1 MTYEE
6 SLREIVDP
14 LIILLIAIIAVVG
27 MIIVLRVNAFI
38 ALTTAAILV
47 SLLAPG
53 PAEDK
58 ISRVAREFGVV
69 AGNIGI
75 VIALAAIIARCL
87 LESGAADQIVRSF
100 LKALGEKRASWALL
114 ASAFVL
120 SIPVFFDTVFYLL
133 APLARSLWRRTHR
146 NYILYVT
153 AVVAGAAITHNLVPP
168 TPGPL
173 FAASQFKIDLGLMI
187 LIGMLIALPTAV
199 VAMFVCRIINRFMD
213 VPMRPYTGEAEP
225 EPLADKDLPPLWFS
239 LLPVVLPVL
248 LISVNT
254 IANAYA
260 KGLSGIPA
268 ESASVTKLIA
278 ITSIIG
284 QPNLAMLLSALV
296 AMTLLVWKR
305 RLTLKQLAQRVDEA
319 LTSGGIIILI
329 TAGGGALGGML
340 RTAGIQ
346 NSVAKLIGSGQHNT
360 GLAILA
366 MAFATSSLVKFAQ
379 GSSTVAIITTASM
392 FSAMGIT
399 SEMLGCHVVYLATA
413 ICGGSLVGDWM
424 NDSGF
429 WVVSR
434 MSVMTE
440 IETLKSFTIITG
452 VVGLT
457 GFAVTLVFSRLLPLV
472 AGPV

>member
-1 MTYEE
+1 MN
-6 SLREIVDP
+6 P

-38 ALTTAAILV
+38 ALTIAAIIV

-58 ISRVAREFGVV
+58 IARVGREFGAV
-69 AGNIGI
+69 AGSIGI
-75 VIALAAIIARCL
+75 VIALAAIVAKCL
-87 LESGAADQIVRSF
+87 LDSGAADQIVRSF
-100 LKALGEKRASWALL
+100 LRVLGEKRASWALL

-173 FAASQFKIDLGLMI
+173 FAADRFKIDMGLMI
-187 LIGMLIALPTAV
+187 LIGTLIGLPTAV
-199 VAMFVCRIINRFMD
+199 VAMLVCRIINRFMD
-213 VPMRPYTGEAEP
+213 VPMRPYPGELEP
-225 EPLADKDLPPLWFS
+225 EPLPDDQLPPLWLS

-248 LISVNT
+248 LISANT
-254 IANAYA
+254 VA
-260 KGLSGIPA
+260 KAWATRG
-268 ESASVTKLIA
+268 ESSIVHPPSSIVLAV
-278 ITSIIG
+278 TSIVG
-284 QPNLAMLLSALV
+284 QPNLALLLSAII
-296 AMTLLVWKR
+296 AMAMLVWKR
-305 RLTLKQLAQRVDEA
+305 RLSLKQLAQRADEA

-340 RTAGIQ
+340 RAAGIQ
-346 NSVAKLIGSGQHNT
+346 DSVANLVGSGQQNT

-366 MAFATSSLVKFAQ
+366 TAFAVSSLVKFAQ
-379 GSSTVAIITTASM
+379 GSCTVAVITTSSM
-392 FSAMGIT
+392 FAAMGIT

-413 ICGGSLVGDWM
+413 ICSGSLVGDWM

-429 WVVSR
+429 WVVAR
-434 MSVMTE
+434 MSVLTE
-440 IETLKSFTIITG
+440 IETLKSFTIVTG

-457 GFAVTLVFSRLLPLV
+457 GFIVTLIFAKLLPL
-472 AGPV
+472 A

>member
-1 MTYEE
+1 M
-6 SLREIVDP
+6 DP

-38 ALTTAAILV
+38 ALTIAAILV

-58 ISRVAREFGVV
+58 IARVGREFGAV
-69 AGNIGI
+69 AGSIGI
-75 VIALAAIIARCL
+75 VIALAAIVAKCL
-87 LESGAADQIVRSF
+87 LDSGAADQIVRSF
-100 LKALGEKRASWALL
+100 LRVLGEKRASWALL

-173 FAASQFKIDLGLMI
+173 FAADRFKIDLGLMI
-187 LIGMLIALPTAV
+187 LIGTLIGLPTAV
-199 VAMFVCRIINRFMD
+199 VAMLVCRIINRFMD
-213 VPMRPYTGEAEP
+213 VPMRPYAGEAEP
-225 EPLADKDLPPLWFS
+225 EPLPDDQLPPLWLS

-248 LISVNT
+248 LISANT
-254 IANAYA
+254 VAKACA
-260 KGLSGIPA
+260 KGESIPA
-268 ESASVTKLIA
+268 LVTNLVA
-278 ITSIIG
+278 VTSIVG
-284 QPNLAMLLSALV
+284 QPNLALLISALI
-296 AMTLLVWKR
+296 AMSLLLWKR
-305 RLTLKQLAQRVDEA
+305 RLSLKQLAQRADEA

-340 RTAGIQ
+340 RAAGIQ
-346 NSVAKLIGSGQHNT
+346 DSVAKLVGSGQQNT
-360 GLAILA
+360 GFAILA
-366 MAFATSSLVKFAQ
+366 TAFAVSSLIKFAQ
-379 GSSTVAIITTASM
+379 GSCTVAIITTSSM
-392 FSAMGIT
+392 FAAMGIT

-413 ICGGSLVGDWM
+413 ICSGSLVGDWM

-429 WVVSR
+429 WVVAR
-434 MSVMTE
+434 MSVLTE
-440 IETLKSFTIITG
+440 IETLKSFTIVTG
-452 VVGLT
+452 VVGMT
-457 GFAVTLVFSRLLPLV
+457 GFIVTLVFAKLLPL
-472 AGPV
+472 A

>member
-1 MTYEE
+1 MN
-6 SLREIVDP
+6 P

-58 ISRVAREFGVV
+58 ISRVAREFGNV

-75 VIALAAIIARCL
+75 VIALAAIVAKCL
-87 LESGAADQIVRSF
+87 LDSGAADQIVRSF
-100 LKALGEKRASWALL
+100 LRLLGEKRASWALL
-114 ASAFVL
+114 ASGFVL

-133 APLARSLWRRTHR
+133 APLARSLWRQTRR

-173 FAASQFKIDLGLMI
+173 FAADRFNIDLGLMI
-187 LIGMLIALPTAV
+187 LVGTLIALPTAV
-199 VAMFVCRIINRFMD
+199 VGLLACTIINRFMD
-213 VPMRPYTGEAEP
+213 VPMRPYAGEPEP
-225 EPLADKDLPPLWFS
+225 EPLADKQLPPLWIS

-248 LISVNT
+248 LISANT
-254 IANAYA
+254 VAKACA
-260 KGLSGIPA
+260 KGEGIPA
-268 ESASVTKLIA
+268 FVTNLVA
-278 ITSIIG
+278 VTAIIG
-284 QPNLAMLLSALV
+284 QPNLALLISAAI
-296 AMTLLVWKR
+296 AMSLLTWKR
-305 RLTLKQLAQRVDEA
+305 RLSLKQLAQRADEA

-329 TAGGGALGGML
+329 TSGGGALGGML

-346 NSVAKLIGSGQHNT
+346 DSVANLMGAGEQIT

-366 MAFATSSLVKFAQ
+366 MAFAVSSLVKFAQ
-379 GSSTVAIITTASM
+379 GSSTVAIITASSM
-392 FSAMGIT
+392 FAAMGIT
-399 SEMLGCHVVYLATA
+399 SEVLGCHVVYLATA
-413 ICGGSLVGDWM
+413 ICSGSLVGDWM

-429 WVVSR
+429 WVVAR
-434 MSVMTE
+434 MSVLTE
-440 IETLKSFTIITG
+440 IETLKSFTIVTA
-452 VVGLT
+452 VVGMT
-457 GFAVTLVFSRLLPLV
+457 SFGFTLVFAKLLPLT
-472 AGPV
+472 

>member
-1 MTYEE
+1 
-6 SLREIVDP
+6 VDP

-27 MIIVLRVNAFI
+27 MIIVLRVNAFL

-58 ISRVAREFGVV
+58 ISRVAREFGNV
-69 AGNIGI
+69 AGSIGI
-75 VIALAAIIARCL
+75 VIALAAIVAKCL
-87 LESGAADQIVRSF
+87 LDSGAADQIVRSF
-100 LKALGEKRASWALL
+100 LRALGEKRASWALL

-173 FAASQFKIDLGLMI
+173 FAADRFGIDLGTMI
-187 LIGMLIALPTAV
+187 LIGILIALPTAV
-199 VAMFVCRIINRFMD
+199 VAMLACTLINRFMD
-213 VPMRPYTGEAEP
+213 VPMRPYTGEVEP
-225 EPLADKDLPPLWFS
+225 EPLVDEQLPPLWLS

-248 LISVNT
+248 LISANT
-254 IANAYA
+254 IAKACA
-260 KGLSGIPA
+260 KGQSGNPDGPA
-268 ESASVTKLIA
+268 FMTKLA
-278 ITSIIG
+278 TVTSILG
-284 QPNLAMLLSALV
+284 QPNLALLISAV
-296 AMTLLVWKR
+296 IAMALLAWKR
-305 RLTLKQLAQRVDEA
+305 RLSLKQLTQRADEA

-340 RTAGIQ
+340 RAAGIQ
-346 NSVAKLIGSGQHNT
+346 DSVTKFMATGEQGT

-366 MAFATSSLVKFAQ
+366 MGFATASLIKFAQ
-379 GSSTVAIITTASM
+379 GSSTVAIITASSM
-392 FSAMGIT
+392 FAAMGIT
-399 SEMLGCHVVYLATA
+399 SEVLGCHVVYLATA
-413 ICGGSLVGDWM
+413 ICSGALFGDWM

-429 WVVSR
+429 WVVAR
-434 MSVMTE
+434 MSVLTE
-440 IETLKSFTIITG
+440 VETLKSFTIITA
-452 VVGLT
+452 VVSLT
-457 GFAVTLVFSRLLPLV
+457 GFGFTLLVSRLMPMV
-472 AGPV
+472 

>member
-1 MTYEE
+1 M
-6 SLREIVDP
+6 DP

-58 ISRVAREFGVV
+58 ISRVAREFGNV
-69 AGNIGI
+69 AGSIGI
-75 VIALAAIIARCL
+75 VIALAAIVAKCL
-87 LESGAADQIVRSF
+87 LDSGAADQIVRSF
-100 LKALGEKRASWALL
+100 LRALGEKRASWALL

-120 SIPVFFDTVFYLL
+120 AIPVFFDTVFYLL
-133 APLARSLWRRTHR
+133 APLARSLWRRTRR

-173 FAASQFKIDLGLMI
+173 FAADRLGIDLGVMI
-187 LIGMLIALPTAV
+187 LIGTLIGLPTAV
-199 VAMFVCRIINRFMD
+199 VAMFVCTIINRFMD
-213 VPMRPYTGEAEP
+213 VPMRPYAGEAEP
-225 EPLADKDLPPLWFS
+225 EPLADEQLPPLWLS
-239 LLPVVLPVL
+239 VLPVVLPVL
-248 LISVNT
+248 LISAHT
-254 IANAYA
+254 IAKASA
-260 KGLSGIPA
+260 KGQDIPA
-268 ESASVTKLIA
+268 FVANLVTV
-278 ITSIIG
+278 TSIIG
-284 QPNLAMLLSALV
+284 QPNLALLISAV
-296 AMTLLVWKR
+296 IAMALLAWKR
-305 RLTLKQLAQRVDEA
+305 RLSLKQLAQKADEA

-346 NSVAKLIGSGQHNT
+346 DSVAKLIGGGHGA
-360 GLAILA
+360 GLAILVL
-366 MAFATSSLVKFAQ
+366 AFATSSLIKFAQ
-379 GSSTVAIITTASM
+379 GSCTVAIITTSSM
-392 FSAMGIT
+392 FAAMGIT
-399 SEMLGCHVVYLATA
+399 SEMLGCHLVYLATA

-429 WVVSR
+429 WVVAR
-434 MSVMTE
+434 MSVLTE

-457 GFAVTLVFSRLLPLV
+457 SFAVTLVFARLLPLT
-472 AGPV
+472 

>member
-1 MTYEE
+1 M
-6 SLREIVDP
+6 SP

-58 ISRVAREFGVV
+58 ISRVAREFGTV

-75 VIALAAIIARCL
+75 VIALAAIVAKCL
-87 LESGAADQIVRSF
+87 LDSGAADQIVRSF
-100 LKALGEKRASWALL
+100 LRVLGEKRASWALL

-173 FAASQFKIDLGLMI
+173 FAASQLKIDLGLMI
-187 LIGMLIALPTAV
+187 LIGVLIGLPTAV
-199 VAMFVCRIINRFMD
+199 VAMLACTIINRFMD
-213 VPMRPYTGEAEP
+213 IPMRPYVGEAEP
-225 EPLADKDLPPLWFS
+225 EPLPDKHLPPLWLS

-248 LISVNT
+248 LISANT
-254 IANAYA
+254 IARACA
-260 KGLSGIPA
+260 KGEGISTFA
-268 ESASVTKLIA
+268 TNLVAV
-278 ITSIIG
+278 TSIVG
-284 QPNLAMLLSALV
+284 QPNLALLISAII
-296 AMTLLVWKR
+296 AMALLVWKR
-305 RLTLKQLAQRVDEA
+305 RLSLKQLAQRADEA

-346 NSVAKLIGSGQHNT
+346 DSVAKLIGAGEQNT

-366 MAFATSSLVKFAQ
+366 LAFAVSSLVKFAQ
-379 GSSTVAIITTASM
+379 GSCTVAVITASSM
-392 FSAMGIT
+392 FAAMGIT
-399 SEMLGCHVVYLATA
+399 SEMLGCNVVYLATA
-413 ICGGSLVGDWM
+413 ICSGSLVGDWM

-429 WVVSR
+429 WVVAR
-434 MSVMTE
+434 MSVLTE

-457 GFAVTLVFSRLLPLV
+457 GFAVTLVFAKLLPL
-472 AGPV
+472 A